1 MLAGGTD
8 SRHSARGT
16 DAVSRESVVDQRM
29 AKDLLWKVGEQ
40 YEGSPLDP
48 ADCDPDPFVEVRRWL
63 KLAVAGGLPTANAMT
78 LATIDERDRPAA
90 RIVLLKEIDE
100 RGFVFYTNYDSRKGR
115 DLAAHPFAAVV
126 IYWEPLHRQI
136 RIEGSIEKVSGAES
150 DAYFAT
156 RPRGSQLGAAASPQ
170 SEVLPNRETLE
181 RKVAQLAAQVGENP
195 VPRPLNWGGYRV
207 VPDMIEL
214 WQGQPSRLHDRVRYR
229 RVNGGAATGWI
240 RERLAP

>member
-1 MLAGGTD
+1 
-8 SRHSARGT
+8 
-16 DAVSRESVVDQRM
+16 M
-29 AKDLLWKVGEQ
+29 AQDLLWKVGEE
-40 YEGSPLDP
+40 YRGSPLDP
-48 ADCDPDPFVEVRRWL
+48 AECDPDPCVEVRRG
-63 KLAVAGGLPTANAMT
+63 LAVAIDGGIPNANAMT

-90 RIVLLKEIDE
+90 RIVLLKELDF
-100 RGFVFYTNYDSRKGR
+100 RGFVFYTSYNSRKAR
-115 DLAAHPFAAVV
+115 DIAAHPLAALI

-136 RIEGSIEKVSGAES
+136 RVEGTVEKISGADS

-156 RPRGSQLGAAASPQ
+156 RARGSQLGAIASPQ
-170 SEVLPNRETLE
+170 SEVLASRDLLE
-181 RKVAQLAAQVGENP
+181 RKVAALAAQYGEGP

-229 RVNGGAATGWI
+229 LSGGTWI